1 MPDEHCLVGSGKWE
15 GSKFTININNMNL
28 RQVFFSLVTTSRKPT
43 KATLSMASAPDDGWD
58 EWADGDNAKDSPR
71 TSGEP
76 ETKVEPP
83 VSFSKKVRA

>member
-1 MPDEHCLVGSGKWE
+1 
-15 GSKFTININNMNL
+15 
-28 RQVFFSLVTTSRKPT
+28 
-43 KATLSMASAPDDGWD
+43 MASAPDDGWD
-58 EWADGDNAKDSPR
+58 ECADGDNAKDSPR